1 MVNRCSLLLRIPSFQ
16 FAARTVATRTATAA
30 AVSRAGA
37 RRSAQTVPRMGS
49 EAEMEKEALAQ
60 IKARLARQKDIMK
73 QTHKSEAEEVDEMWK
88 WVKISL
94 FVATP
99 VCVLTVLK
107 DMLFV
112 EHEHRKPGPEPD
124 YMRIR
129 NKEFPWEC
137 SDCEL
142 FNGECW
148 KKCRAEMA
156 AEGN

>member
-1 MVNRCSLLLRIPSFQ
+1 
-16 FAARTVATRTATAA
+16 
-30 AVSRAGA
+30 
-37 RRSAQTVPRMGS
+37 
-49 EAEMEKEALAQ
+49 MEKEALAQ
-60 IKARLARQKDIMK
+60 IKARLARQKDILN
-73 QTHKSEAEEVDEMWK
+73 QTHTSEAEELAEMWK
-88 WVKISL
+88 WVKLSL

-99 VCVLTVLK
+99 VCVLSLLK

-112 EHEHRKPGPEPD
+112 EHDHRKEGPEPD

-156 AEGN
+156 AEGK

>member
-1 MVNRCSLLLRIPSFQ
+1 MLFAIVSCINPQ

-30 AVSRAGA
+30 ATRVGA

-60 IKARLARQKDIMK
+60 IKARIARQKDIMK

-88 WVKISL
+88 WVKLSL

-112 EHEHRKPGPEPD
+112 GHDHRKPGPEPD

-148 KKCRAEMA
+148 KKCRAEQA
-156 AEGN
+156 AEGA

>member
-1 MVNRCSLLLRIPSFQ
+1 ML
-16 FAARTVATRTATAA
+16 AARTLATRSVAVRAA
-30 AVSRAGA
+30 ARVPQ
-37 RRSAQTVPRMGS
+37 RRSAQTVPHLGT
-49 EAEMEKEALAQ
+49 EKEMEKEALAQ
-60 IKARLARQKDIMK
+60 IKARIARQKQIES
-73 QTHKSEAEEVDEMWK
+73 QTHKSEAEELDEMWK
-88 WVKISL
+88 WVKLSL

-99 VCVLTVLK
+99 VCVLTLLK

-112 EHEHRKPGPEPD
+112 EHDHRKPGPEPD

-142 FNGECW
+142 FNSACW